1 MMKRSPLASL
11 KIGWELYR
19 GSQYCELCKRRAVP
33 KHHNKTIKVITY
45 FQ

>member
-11 KIGWELYR
+11 KIGNSTMIGVLN
-19 GSQYCELCKRRAVP
+19 CELCKRRAVP